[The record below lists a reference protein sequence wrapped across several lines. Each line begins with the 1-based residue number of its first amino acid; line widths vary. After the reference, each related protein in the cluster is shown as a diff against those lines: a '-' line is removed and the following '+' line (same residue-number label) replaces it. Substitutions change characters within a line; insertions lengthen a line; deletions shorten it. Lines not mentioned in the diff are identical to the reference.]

1 MESKRKTTGAIE
13 KWDEKEILRKT
24 YYNQRDVNALPS
36 SQYRSEPSERHGR
49 NTEIV
54 NNLHENCS
62 KKYGIQSP
70 EHSSIKIQ
78 SLEDKHNKSISL
90 GDVSTFQ
97 STKGMVKT
105 SKREGTDVKLSAT
118 VEEGIDSYKSSNVHV
133 YKSSSQPSPNLK
145 YSLGYPGYSLTERR
159 RLSDKHF
166 IKSNEQTTAAI
177 EILDEKK
184 ILRKSYCNQKDADVL
199 LSSQYGSE
207 VSEIHG
213 RNTEKVNNLHQNC
226 SKKHEKQLPEHSSI
240 KTESFEDK
248 CNKFSDDHIGFHKM
262 EPLSNVVQGNEASE
276 SVLQIHVRGFHSE
289 DNGIY
294 ESSERKERSQNIT
307 INTSQDDLGSYSKVK
322 SKEEKE
328 RKINC
333 SNEGNK
339 KYVPSKEN
347 VICSNIM
354 KDSPTNIDFQGRQSE
369 TKYWTEDGQ
378 RNCDGWKDCSMASI
392 RLEDVK
398 ETTESKFLKK
408 ERKGTENGG
417 ACIEMIRSN
426 NTKKGSQCLP
436 QSDIREETM
445 ANKKENHQDF
455 LFKEVKDLKESLR
468 PQSKDEKGFTSLD
481 EVPSFEKIDEKKTL
495 LEIKETMRISDK
507 KSLSLRNPSDE
518 KNSDSGNRGE
528 FVENQF
534 ISQPREMKENNSSQR
549 DTIITMVNK
558 VSREKSLE
566 GKEDMGI
573 CEQRHQSFTT
583 NEASSGKVQEGSEY
597 QDMKKAIGIAKN
609 TYGKKHDEVTLK
621 DGYANKTVAD
631 EHEIMENKVEQQE
644 ENNSF
649 KHINLLEKN
658 SKVRGIENR
667 ISDFETNMSP
677 IEVEETKLKFRL
689 AVQETRNAKGKESC
703 KESKTKNVSAH
714 QPRWTFQHNMETD
727 LHNISMSDKHAVAM
741 DQNYVA
747 IKDGALPAR
756 AATKNEDSFERSDDV
771 DEVMDNI
778 VKPADKVDTPV
789 SDASRGGLGIS
800 IYNSEESKAK
810 LHTKDLVVVRCNSKQ
825 KEAMGDEEMISPSP
839 ETKLEKT
846 KQNHLF
852 ERKVIK
858 DTDFSKESN
867 QKKKSKCDK
876 ISKVKTQKSLNKE
889 LKERETEMGELMAE
903 EGYKEEKR
911 ESGNQTDCKS
921 METIACK
928 QNSDK
933 ETVKYIF
940 TVLKQLEDENDL
952 LSHLIGI
959 VSNVQFRIHLF
970 ENNSKTKTTTVALVF
985 KSDVNAKSFESCL
998 RRNSMKLNFRYH
1010 FKKETVSKT
1019 KLVNINKKLQY
1030 IKEKTVEVL
1039 GKHQDKERKTQSQIS
1054 NLSTAPLSSKKKIKY
1069 TKLFVHEQREAQKK
1083 ALSDKFT
1090 ELEQQQNEFKSFL
1103 SETIQKI
1110 ECFKAGNMQQKE
1122 LDSLLKQ
1129 FEVECTRLEQAL
1141 PIYAKR
1147 TEIIDTILSHQVSV
1161 ILGETGSGKSTQ
1173 ITQYILE
1180 SELSSFGKIICT
1192 QPRKVAAMSL
1202 AQRVASEL
1210 KAKVGDLVGYQ
1221 TGMKA
1226 KLNNQTKVLY
1236 MTDHMLLNECLKDPL
1251 LMNFSCI
1258 VIDEAHERSVYTDLL
1273 LGMIKK
1279 CLPQRPE
1286 LRVVITSATI
1296 VPDVFVQYFGG
1307 PQFCPV
1313 LKVSGRMF
1321 PVEIEWLVPSSGADV
1336 VDDYEIKAIEKAAEI
1351 HRNEPPGDILV
1362 FLTSQAEIEQ
1372 CAEKLDVLLKGRKD
1386 HWILPLHGKLQTEE
1400 QNLVFKDPPRGRR
1413 KIVLAT
1419 NVAETSVTIPGV
1431 KYVVDTGAVKELLY
1445 DPKKK
1450 VSSLRV
1456 VKVTKSSADQRKGRA
1471 GRTGPGKCYRLYSKE
1486 DYDIMCPTS
1495 VPEILKIHLGH
1506 AILKLLQL
1514 NVDPLEFDFVQAPE
1528 KVSMTNAFQH
1538 LNKLG
1543 AIEDGKISPLGKW
1556 IAKLPFE
1563 PSLGVLTHDAIDSN
1577 VGLEG
1582 IIIAASCTVSGSLFY
1597 RGGTKEEK
1605 EKSDKL
1611 KVPFCHKYGDHF
1623 TNLEVYKEWHKVT
1636 EKQKG
1641 RWCKDNSINGKA
1653 MRSIRDAANEILF
1666 ILKRDLS
1673 ITMKFEF
1680 TGAEDVE
1687 RKLQKLLF
1695 RSFQSNLC
1703 HFLGHEKAG
1712 YYFIDKNQQVIM
1724 HPSSAF
1730 QSLASCPNW
1739 VIVEKVMQTSRDFA
1753 LNITAV
1759 ADEDVEEAL
1768 NEGSLDFDI
1777 DDVERRKVAPVLTE
1791 YVGVQVHRE
1800 FVGPRYSN
1808 VRAMQDNLK
1817 LECEDSIFVIDADR
1831 ERGEI
1836 SIYAPIS
1843 DSDISSRT
1851 LKTAI
1856 DPIREKIRNET
1867 VEHPLLPEFS
1877 NVRISI
1883 GAGGQVQDL
1892 LYQDEY
1898 KNVFIFGEAHAFSS
1912 EEDMVQWF
1920 RRFGP
1925 IQSFIPKS
1933 SKNINPKYLGQIVFE
1948 KPEFAK
1954 TAVIATRKGKCDFE
1968 ISAKPP
1974 KGFGKSEEDDLLRA
1988 RLVWCR
1994 RKSRGF
2000 GFVEIHDQDK
2010 IDHIIVYSALNH
2022 FVVGGKRVRVK
2033 RGNNGRDEDE
2043 ETHELF
2049 VSGLGD
2055 LVNEDVLR
2063 ESFLNTF
2070 DISENDIGKVVVI
2083 REKVNTTPQMLHS
2096 LRTRIESQFK
2106 EYTGIRQNKFNVTL
2120 LEPKPASFTYQA
2132 FVTFKDPE
2140 EGFEACT
2147 KIRNKMFIGEHAVSV
2162 TPEIHTRIFV
2172 LAQVYKRVKSDI
2184 EKYHE
2189 KIKNENTERRL
2200 TITVQKNENYVID
2213 IDADSIESMVR
2224 TRNKVQELLEGETV
2238 DLEKIPA
2245 LRYLFTRDG
2254 QEKVEKIMKK
2264 TETLILLDHRNSS
2277 LSVHGRIGDRRI
2289 AVGKVR
2295 KYVEKLSSSRLRVI
2309 DLKGETKP
2317 PGLMK
2322 AVILMHG
2329 VDLNGLKVS
2338 SNLSTV
2344 DLDHRNHRIK
2354 MLGSDDAVEKAV
2366 QNINEIIDCLRKN
2379 SQTATS
2385 DQPECGICFC
2395 EIAES
2400 EIYRL
2405 ESCGHPYCRDCMK
2418 MNIESAIRS
2427 KDFPIKC
2434 CHDQCDMLWAWKDF
2448 LNMTR
2453 SGFCS
2458 LQNILNSTVSSFAMG
2473 NKDKIRYCI
2482 TPDCPMVY
2490 KVSKDGGRI
2499 VCSACRT
2506 SMCSKCHVEYHS
2518 GISCAMY
2525 QMENGND
2532 ETGLREW
2539 MRRDP
2544 HNRKLCP
2551 NCFAGIEKN
2560 GGCQH
2565 MECRDCKSHI
2575 CWICM
2580 EFFKTSRECY
2590 GHMNK
2595 EHNTFV

>member
-1 MESKRKTTGAIE
+1 MQGLHRK
-13 KWDEKEILRKT
+13 
-24 YYNQRDVNALPS
+24 
-36 SQYRSEPSERHGR
+36 
-49 NTEIV
+49 
-54 NNLHENCS
+54 
-62 KKYGIQSP
+62 
-70 EHSSIKIQ
+70 
-78 SLEDKHNKSISL
+78 
-90 GDVSTFQ
+90 
-97 STKGMVKT
+97 
-105 SKREGTDVKLSAT
+105 
-118 VEEGIDSYKSSNVHV
+118 
-133 YKSSSQPSPNLK
+133 
-145 YSLGYPGYSLTERR
+145 
-159 RLSDKHF
+159 
-166 IKSNEQTTAAI
+166 
-177 EILDEKK
+177 
-184 ILRKSYCNQKDADVL
+184 
-199 LSSQYGSE
+199 
-207 VSEIHG
+207 
-213 RNTEKVNNLHQNC
+213 
-226 SKKHEKQLPEHSSI
+226 
-240 KTESFEDK
+240 
-248 CNKFSDDHIGFHKM
+248 
-262 EPLSNVVQGNEASE
+262 
-276 SVLQIHVRGFHSE
+276 

-294 ESSERKERSQNIT
+294 ESTEKKERSQSTRI
-307 INTSQDDLGSYSKVK
+307 SSFQDDLRSNGKVVSYN
-322 SKEEKE
+322 EKE
-328 RKINC
+328 RKING
-333 SNEGNK
+333 SYEENEKQVHIFPN
-339 KYVPSKEN
+339 EN
-347 VICSNIM
+347 VHFRYSM
-354 KDSPTNIDFQGRQSE
+354 KGRPTNKDVEEKQSE
-369 TKYWTEDGQ
+369 TKYWSEDGQ
-378 RNCDGWKDCSMASI
+378 RNCDGWKDFPKVTIKWM
-392 RLEDVK
+392 DVK
-398 ETTESKFLKK
+398 ETTESKLV
-408 ERKGTENGG
+408 TEEGHKTGNEG
-417 ACIEMIRSN
+417 ACIAMARNSK
-426 NTKKGSQCLP
+426 TKKESKCLP
-436 QSDIREETM
+436 QSDKREETM
-445 ANKKENHQDF
+445 SKKKENHQGF
-455 LFKEVKDLKESLR
+455 LFKEVKELKERLTTE
-468 PQSKDEKGFTSLD
+468 SKDEKGYRDLGKMLSI
-481 EVPSFEKIDEKKTL
+481 EKLDEKKTL
-495 LEIKETMRISDK
+495 LEMKESHDDHMKTSDK
-507 KSLSLRNPSDE
+507 KDLPLSNSSDE
-518 KNSDSGNRGE
+518 RRSDSRNHVE
-528 FVENQF
+528 FVAPLF
-534 ISQPREMKENNSSQR
+534 IGQLQEIKENKLSQR
-549 DTIITMVNK
+549 DTIIPMVYR
-558 VSREKSLE
+558 VAREKSSEDKEEMDIYKGRQQSSTTKEANLE
-566 GKEDMGI
+566 KVEDFE
-573 CEQRHQSFTT
+573 C
-583 NEASSGKVQEGSEY
+583 
-597 QDMKKAIGIAKN
+597 QDMPKATGIAKN
-609 TYGKKHDEVTLK
+609 TYGKRHDDITLK
-621 DGYANKTVAD
+621 DGNANKTVAN
-631 EHEIMENKVEQQE
+631 ESENKESKVEQQE
-644 ENNSF
+644 KKNSF
-649 KHINLLEKN
+649 KYIEKMS
-658 SKVRGIENR
+658 SKVREIKKRN
-667 ISDFETNMSP
+667 SDFETNMSP
-677 IEVEETKLKFRL
+677 IEVEESKLKFRR
-689 AVQETRNAKGKESC
+689 AMQESRNANIKEKC
-703 KESKTKNVSAH
+703 KESKTKIASAH
-714 QPRWTFQHNMETD
+714 KPEWIFQHDMETD
-727 LHNISMSDKHAVAM
+727 LHTISLTEKHPVGM
-741 DQNYVA
+741 DQSPVVFN
-747 IKDGALPAR
+747 DGTLTAR
-756 AATKNEDSFERSDDV
+756 AATKNENSFERSNDV
-771 DEVMDNI
+771 EEVMDNI
-778 VKPADKVDTPV
+778 DKGDAPV
-789 SDASRGGLGIS
+789 SDASKERAGTS
-800 IYNSEESKAK
+800 TYNFEESKTVLHAK
-810 LHTKDLVVVRCNSKQ
+810 DIEVAQDISKQ
-825 KEAMGDEEMISPSP
+825 NETRGVKEVISPYP
-839 ETKLEKT
+839 GKELEKT
-846 KQNHLF
+846 KRNCLL
-852 ERKVIK
+852 EGEIITLK
-858 DTDFSKESN
+858 DTNFSKESN
-867 QKKKSKCDK
+867 TKQKSKCDK
-876 ISKVKTQKSLNKE
+876 ISKVKTRTSLNKE
-889 LKERETEMGELMAE
+889 LKGRKTEMGEQVAE

-911 ESGNQTDCKS
+911 ESGNQTDGKS
-921 METIACK
+921 VETVACK

-940 TVLKQLEDENDL
+940 TILKQLEGENDL
-952 LSHLIGI
+952 LSHLVGI
-959 VSNVQFRIHLF
+959 VSDVQFRIDSF
-970 ENNSKTKTTTVALVF
+970 ENNPKTKITTVVLVF

-998 RRNSMKLNFRYH
+998 RRNSLQLNFRYH
-1010 FKKETVSKT
+1010 FKKETVPKV
-1019 KLVNINKKLQY
+1019 KLVDISKKMQY

-1039 GKHQDKERKTQSQIS
+1039 GKHQDKERKTQGQIS
-1054 NLSTAPLSSKKKIKY
+1054 SLCKAPSKKKVKF
-1069 TKLFVHEQREAQKK
+1069 TNFSLHEQREAEKK
-1083 ALSDKFT
+1083 ALNDKIT

-1103 SETIQKI
+1103 SGTIQKI
-1110 ECFKAGNMQQKE
+1110 ECLKAGNMQQKE

-1129 FEVECTRLEQAL
+1129 FDVECTRLEQAL

-1147 TEIIDTILSHQVSV
+1147 TQIIDTILNNQVSV

-1180 SELSSFGKIICT
+1180 SELSSLGKIICT

-1210 KAKVGDLVGYQ
+1210 KVNVGDLVGYQ

-1226 KLNNQTKVLY
+1226 KLNKQTKVLY

-1307 PQFCPV
+1307 PEFCPV

-1321 PVEIEWLVPSSGADV
+1321 PVEIDWLIPSSGAEV

-1351 HRNEPPGDILV
+1351 HRKEPSGDILV

-1400 QNLVFKDPPRGRR
+1400 QNLVFKDPPKGKR

-1611 KVPFCHKYGDHF
+1611 KVPFCHRYGDHF
-1623 TNLEVYKEWHKVT
+1623 TNLEVYKKWHNVT

-1641 RWCKDNSINGKA
+1641 KWCKDNSINGKA

-1673 ITMKFEF
+1673 INIKFEF
-1680 TGAEDVE
+1680 TDAEDVE

-1712 YYFIDKNQQVIM
+1712 YFFIDKNQQVIM

-1768 NEGSLDFDI
+1768 TEGSMDFDI
-1777 DDVERRKVAPVLTE
+1777 NAVERRKVAPVLTE

-1800 FVGPRYSN
+1800 FVGPRYSK

-1817 LECEDSIFVIDADR
+1817 MECEDSIFVIDADR

-1836 SIYAPIS
+1836 SIYAPIG
-1843 DSDISSRT
+1843 DSDISSHT

-1856 DPIREKIRNET
+1856 DPIREKIRNEA
-1867 VEHPLLPEFS
+1867 VEHPLLPEFF

-1898 KNVFIFGEAHAFSS
+1898 KNVFIFGEAQVFDS
-1912 EEDMVQWF
+1912 EEDMVEWF
-1920 RRFGP
+1920 RRFGS

-1933 SKNINPKYLGQIVFE
+1933 SKNSNQNYLGQIIFE

-1968 ISAKPP
+1968 FTAKPP

-1988 RLVWCR
+1988 KLVWCR

-2000 GFVEIHDQDK
+2000 GFVEIHDQEK
-2010 IDHIIVYSALNH
+2010 IDHIVMYSAFNQFL
-2022 FVVGGKRVRVK
+2022 VGGKRVRVK
-2033 RGNNGRDEDE
+2033 RGNKNGRDEDE
-2043 ETHELF
+2043 ETNELF
-2049 VSGLGD
+2049 VTGLGD

-2070 DISENDIGKVVVI
+2070 DISENEIGKVIII
-2083 REKVNTTPQMLHS
+2083 REKVNTTPQILYS
-2096 LRTRIESQFK
+2096 LRTRIERQFR
-2106 EYTGIRQNKFNVTL
+2106 ECTGIRQNKFNVTL
-2120 LEPKPASFTYQA
+2120 IEPKPGSFIYQA

-2140 EGFEACT
+2140 EGFDACT
-2147 KIRNKMFIGEHAVSV
+2147 KVRNRMFIGEHAVSV

-2172 LAQVYKRVKSDI
+2172 LSQVYKRVQSDI
-2184 EKYHE
+2184 EKYQE
-2189 KIKNENTERRL
+2189 KLKNENTDRRL
-2200 TITVQKNENYVID
+2200 TITLQRNENYVID

-2238 DLEKIPA
+2238 DMEKIPA

-2264 TETLILLDHRNSS
+2264 TGTLILLDHRNSS
-2277 LSVHGRIGDRRI
+2277 LSVHGRAGDRRI
-2289 AVGKVR
+2289 AVGKIR
-2295 KYVEKLSSSRLRVI
+2295 KYVEKLSSSKLRVI
-2309 DLKGETKP
+2309 DLKGESKP

-2344 DLDHRNHRIK
+2344 ELDHRNHRIK
-2354 MLGSDDAVEKAV
+2354 MLGSDAAVEKAV
-2366 QNINEIIDCLRKN
+2366 QNISEIMDCLREK
-2379 SQTATS
+2379 SVTAAS

-2427 KDFPIKC
+2427 KDFPVKC
-2434 CHDQCDMLWAWKDF
+2434 CHNQCDMLWAWKDF

-2453 SGFCS
+2453 YGFCS
-2458 LQNILNSTVSSFAMG
+2458 LQNILNSSVSNFAME

-2490 KVSKDGGRI
+2490 KVSKVGGRV
-2499 VCSACRT
+2499 VCSACKT
-2506 SMCSKCHVEYHS
+2506 SVCSKCHVEYHS

-2539 MRRDP
+2539 MRQDP
-2544 HNRKLCP
+2544 QNRKLCP

-2580 EFFKTSRECY
+2580 EFFKTSPECY
-2590 GHMNK
+2590 GHMNR